1 MGYFLIY
8 IDIRSDYLTENKSVV
23 LGDFKY
29 KFSAWITAHHSGFGT
44 FDNWYAEFG
53 RDDFRQA
60 VTAHRDWLWN
70 QAYCSSQKLTRH
82 PIWDEILHLAAIKPV
97 PGNWVQQTVVTPY
110 VYDCFEHMFGDEM
123 VIVRPADG
131 TRAVFA
137 GVHVPKPTR
146 ARRDEYGNLCQGPL
160 DIKVGDVVATGRDQ
174 GSEWKGK
181 STVWYAYVQGI
192 EYRKSQP
199 HALEVIWLYAPEDT
213 VLSKERYPY
222 HNEVRLIPFPWVANR
237 LIGGS

>member
-1 MGYFLIY
+1 M
-8 IDIRSDYLTENKSVV
+8 V

-29 KFSAWITAHHSGFGT
+29 KFCAWIAAHHSGFET

-70 QAYCSSQKLTRH
+70 QAYCSSQKLTKH
-82 PIWDEILHLAAIKPV
+82 PIWNEILHLATIKPV

-110 VYDCFEHMFGDEM
+110 VYDCFEHMFGDNM
-123 VIVRPADG
+123 MIVRPADG
-131 TRAVFA
+131 TRADGTRANDTRTVFA

-146 ARRDEYGNLCQGPL
+146 ARRDEYGNLCQDLL
-160 DIKVGDVVATGRDQ
+160 DIKVGDVVATERDQ

-192 EYRKSQP
+192 EYRKSRSQPHAQP

-237 LIGGS
+237 LIGEL